1 MYTGRNFSAGLVMS
15 VPLPFSWTG
24 KRPETIQNDCKWLE
38 SIVRNAARFSD
49 WWVKARIV
57 QLAYPKPPLPTS
69 TPEAYQ
75 GLASALA
82 IAAALQAEC
91 QPAVEYPDCLASLT
105 ETYVVDTLKCWC
117 NQQFSVA
124 IGRNFEV
131 YASREYSNVFLVT
144 STAPVSLD
152 VDRQLPPMDR
162 FSPLF
167 NVDEL
172 AKRIHAA
179 QIKQMTVRT
188 HGYSTPA
195 SSFFTMLRNEA
206 AALNR
211 VDPKVPDALLQ
222 SDHLYIGY
230 QWPSEQP
237 ITSPGLWN
245 DYRNHPGIVIKFLIS
260 LGLLAIVV
268 GLLLFFP
275 LRWLTSVTVG
285 GALLLVFGLWL
296 LAFLLLRIVVYQR
309 DRYRTVHYGAPDL
322 AEFFWRLDAAL
333 SNEKNCPPNLAP
345 DAFNTSQSTP
355 ISVNLIGHSMGCLM
369 LVNMLRILS
378 DRFGKEER
386 RMILPDT
393 RGNQNDSE
401 PMGEHFVLD
410 SLILAS
416 PDIPLEFLR
425 EGRNNYVRS
434 AIRRCRRIYLMCSD
448 RDTVLRYLSTIG
460 NWFSEPSIQMSG
472 MRLGNTYLR
481 YVPLIRELRP
491 FIRIMVHS
499 ESAVQPTSSY
509 ELFRKF
515 NYLDCSQMRTDD
527 GKGGLNSVPWRLNKF
542 TALLI
547 DLVNT
552 AFFLF
557 KFNGLDVHGG
567 YFHVNTPAF
576 RIIKYILTSG
586 NQSDEGVKDTIQTLA
601 SPSILFWPSQR
612 WVMPATTVSSGD
624 RAVPPDP
631 KA

>member
-1 MYTGRNFSAGLVMS
+1 MS
-15 VPLPFSWTG
+15 VPLYKLPFSWDG
-24 KRPETIQNDCKWLE
+24 KLPETIQNDCKWLE
-38 SIVRNAARFSD
+38 TTIRNAAPLTD

-57 QLAYPKPPLPTS
+57 QLAHSKPPLKTGDPD
-69 TPEAYQ
+69 AYQ
-75 GLASALA
+75 GLGSEQE
-82 IAAALQAEC
+82 IVAALKSICRPPEDYADCYGSITEAYVAE
-91 QPAVEYPDCLASLT
+91 
-105 ETYVVDTLKCWC
+105 TLNSWC
-117 NQQFSVA
+117 TKQFSLA

-131 YASREYSNVFLVT
+131 YCDRQYENVFLVT

-152 VDRQLPPMDR
+152 VNRQLPPSDR
-162 FSPLF
+162 FYPLF

-179 QIKQMTVRT
+179 QIEQITVRT

-195 SSFFTMLRNEA
+195 PNFYTMLQNEA
-206 AALNR
+206 ASLNR
-211 VDPKVPDALLQ
+211 VDPKASNMAL
-222 SDHLYIGY
+222 DPGHVYIGY
-230 QWPSEQP
+230 QWPSENP
-237 ITSPGLWN
+237 VTSSGLWA
-245 DYRNHPGIVIKFLIS
+245 DYRNHAGIVIKFLVS
-260 LGLLAIVV
+260 LGILAGIM

-275 LRWLTSVTVG
+275 LHLIAPLSLLGTM
-285 GALLLVFGLWL
+285 LLVFLLWL

-322 AEFFWRLDAAL
+322 AEFFWRLDTAL
-333 SNEKNCPPNLAP
+333 SKPKNCPSNATP
-345 DAFNTSQSTP
+345 DELKACQTARFN
-355 ISVNLIGHSMGCLM
+355 VNLIGHSMGCLM

-378 DRFGKEER
+378 DRFGKDQQR
-386 RMILPDT
+386 ASSPDN
-393 RGNQNDSE
+393 RANQDNSDAI
-401 PMGEHFVLD
+401 GDHFLLD

-416 PDIPLEFLR
+416 PDIPMEFLR

-448 RDTVLRYLSTIG
+448 RDTVLRYLSTVG

-481 YVPLIRELRP
+481 PVPAIREYRP

-527 GKGGLNSVPWRLNKF
+527 GKGGTNSVSWKMNQF
-542 TALLI
+542 TALPI
-547 DLVNT
+547 DLINT
-552 AFFLF
+552 ILFLF
-557 KFNGLDVHGG
+557 KVNRLDVHGG

-586 NQSDEGVKDTIQTLA
+586 NHPDEEVKAQIQQLA
-601 SPSILFWPSQR
+601 KPSILFWPSQP
-612 WVMPATTVSSGD
+612 WVMPVSTTPVSD
-624 RAVPPDP
+624 RDP
-631 KA
+631 STPA